1 MSTSRLPSS
10 TSARRGTARP
20 FTRAL
25 RRVDGPER
33 AYAIAAEASAAP
45 GRGGA
50 PRMRGLGAGYTQIL
64 INGDPMPQGFALDQL
79 SPSQIERIEVLR
91 APTAETGTRAI
102 AGTNTITRTS
112 GTEDL
117 STVTPP
123 SGMRLDI
130 DMIQNLTGALVGD
143 VTVQVPAVS
152 KLWLFRNN
160 TTNGFFVYV
169 KTSGGTA
176 VQVPQG
182 TSKWLYCD
190 GTNVQR
196 LDKEQIGDLVHSGCA
211 TVQSGTL
218 QCNGA
223 SLLRSAYP
231 DLFAKIGTTWG
242 AVDGTHF
249 TLPNYVT
256 NNRFLRAAGGSLAV
270 ATTQASQNAAH
281 THTITGA
288 PAVGTLTAQNA
299 GGHTPAG
306 TITNGTITFPS
317 TRVATTAGGS
327 ATGFTFGP
335 DNGVPINTTA
345 YLGPVQAGSSFSGT
359 AVPRNN
365 LEMARMS
372 EPKQ

>member
-1 MSTSRLPSS
+1 MAADTYDSVLGLLLM
-10 TSARRGTARP
+10 GTGNDNNSWGDNANNSV
-20 FTRAL
+20 FK
-25 RRVDGPER
+25 
-33 AYAIAAEASAAP
+33 IAA
-45 GRGGA
+45 
-50 PRMRGLGAGYTQIL
+50 
-64 INGDPMPQGFALDQL
+64 
-79 SPSQIERIEVLR
+79 
-91 APTAETGTRAI
+91 RAI

-256 NNRFLRAAGGSLAV
+256 NNRFLRAAGGSIAV
-270 ATTQASQNAAH
+270 ATTQSNQNAAH
-281 THTITGA
+281 THTISGA
-288 PAVGTLTAQNA
+288 PAVGTLTSDNPGNHTHVNTLTDPGHTHSVPARSVEVSGHQYGGGPSGNDTAGVTGSSTTGISINNAAA
-299 GGHTPAG
+299 GGHTHNITGTLTAG
-306 TITNGTITFPS
+306 TLATVSQGGTEARPEN
-317 TRVATTAGGS
+317 A
-327 ATGFTFGP
+327 
-335 DNGVPINTTA
+335 
-345 YLGPVQAGSSFSGT
+345 
-359 AVPRNN
+359 AVLICIRY
-365 LEMARMS
+365 
-372 EPKQ
+372 

>member
-1 MSTSRLPSS
+1 MAADTYDSVLGLLLM
-10 TSARRGTARP
+10 GTGNDNNSWGDNANNSV
-20 FTRAL
+20 FK
-25 RRVDGPER
+25 
-33 AYAIAAEASAAP
+33 IAA
-45 GRGGA
+45 
-50 PRMRGLGAGYTQIL
+50 
-64 INGDPMPQGFALDQL
+64 
-79 SPSQIERIEVLR
+79 
-91 APTAETGTRAI
+91 RAI

-196 LDKEQIGDLVHSGCA
+196 YDKEQIGDLVHSACA

-223 SLLRSAYP
+223 SLLRAAYP

-249 TLPNYVT
+249 TLPNFTT

-270 ATTQASQNAAH
+270 ATTQSNQNAAH
-281 THTITGA
+281 THTISGA
-288 PAVGTLTAQNA
+288 PAVGTLTSDNPGNHTHVNTLTDPGHTHAGSFAAGGGLNNNNGGGGGSFGAFTVYQSVSSNTTGITLTNAAA
-299 GGHTPAG
+299 GGHTHNITGTLTAG
-306 TITNGTITFPS
+306 TLATVSQGGTEARPEN
-317 TRVATTAGGS
+317 A
-327 ATGFTFGP
+327 
-335 DNGVPINTTA
+335 
-345 YLGPVQAGSSFSGT
+345 
-359 AVPRNN
+359 AVLICIRY
-365 LEMARMS
+365 
-372 EPKQ
+372 